1 MRANV
6 CPSTLSF
13 TDRSALPAAS
23 DVQPFSKSTVKCGL
37 VDMDYPLQLRR
48 PSLSPSSRPVIGGR
62 SITGKPAATGLRVLS
77 GGAYGAAAN
86 GSSDSQMDVRAGSGT
101 EDKLSDSR
109 RLLQSKSLVP
119 NCIVNIGACC

>member
-6 CPSTLSF
+6 CPSTLSS

-23 DVQPFSKSTVKCGL
+23 NVQPFSKSAVKCAL

-48 PSLSPSSRPVIGGR
+48 PSLS
-62 SITGKPAATGLRVLS
+62 TGKPAATGLRVLS
-77 GGAYGAAAN
+77 GGAYGGAAN
-86 GSSDSQMDVRAGSGT
+86 GSSGSQMDVRAGSGT